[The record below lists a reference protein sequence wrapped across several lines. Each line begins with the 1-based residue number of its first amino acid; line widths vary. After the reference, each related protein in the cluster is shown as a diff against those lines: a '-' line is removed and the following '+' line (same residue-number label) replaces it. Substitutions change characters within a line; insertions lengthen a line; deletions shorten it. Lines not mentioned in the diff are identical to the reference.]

1 MLKKSFILMAMISV
15 LSLTGCGAISSAVND
30 FKGSIVGN
38 SYTIDSFDNSG
49 NLMSKMNGEKID
61 IEGNTTKSTSVDSDG
76 TVSSNYEL
84 SSVLTITID
93 GYEMESCGDTLIFY
107 EDGLEPDVA
116 FDPNYV
122 VESSADGI
130 LDNTILAGRLNSV
143 KNLFGKSRV
152 VVIKSQ
158 LGNPIYAFSGD
169 EVYWEIPDDL
179 PKFTKLMIKTGNKDS
194 DWKALYIHRANF
206 QIIDKALLN

>member
-1 MLKKSFILMAMISV
+1 MFKKSFLVFTAICVFL
-15 LSLTGCGAISSAVND
+15 LTGCGAISSAIND

-38 SYTIDSFDNSG
+38 TYTIDSFDNSG
-49 NLMSKMNGEKID
+49 NLMTQMYGEKID
-61 IEGNTTKSTSVDSDG
+61 IEGNTTKTKTINSEG
-76 TVSSNYEL
+76 VSYNYEL

-107 EDGLEPDVA
+107 EDGLKPDVS
-116 FDPNYV
+116 FDPNFTS
-122 VESSADGI
+122 ETSSDGI
-130 LDNTILAGRLNSV
+130 LDNTFLAGRINSV
-143 KNLFGKSRV
+143 KNMFGKSRIV
-152 VVIKSQ
+152 IIKSQ

-179 PKFTKLMIKTGNKDS
+179 PKFTKLMIKVGSKDD

-206 QIIDKALLN
+206 QIIDKELLN

>member
-1 MLKKSFILMAMISV
+1 MFKKSFLVFAAICV
-15 LSLTGCGAISSAVND
+15 FSLTGCGAISSAIND

-38 SYTIDSFDNSG
+38 TYTIDSFDNSG
-49 NLMSKMNGEKID
+49 NLMTQMYGEKID
-61 IEGNTTKSTSVDSDG
+61 IEGNTTKTKSINSEG
-76 TVSSNYEL
+76 VSYNYEL

-143 KNLFGKSRV
+143 KNLFGKSRI

>member
-1 MLKKSFILMAMISV
+1 MFKKSFLVFTAICV
-15 LSLTGCGAISSAVND
+15 FSLTGCGAISSAIND

-38 SYTIDSFDNSG
+38 TYTIDSFDNSG
-49 NLMSKMNGEKID
+49 NLMTQMYGEKID
-61 IEGNTTKSTSVDSDG
+61 IEGNTTKTKSINSEG
-76 TVSSNYEL
+76 VSYNYEL

-107 EDGLEPDVA
+107 EDGLEPDVS
-116 FDPNYV
+116 FDPNFTS
-122 VESSADGI
+122 ETSSDGI
-130 LDNTILAGRLNSV
+130 LDNTFLAGRINSV
-143 KNLFGKSRV
+143 KNMFGKSRIV
-152 VVIKSQ
+152 IIKSQ

-179 PKFTKLMIKTGNKDS
+179 PKFTKLMVKIGSKDD

-206 QIIDKALLN
+206 QIIDKELLN